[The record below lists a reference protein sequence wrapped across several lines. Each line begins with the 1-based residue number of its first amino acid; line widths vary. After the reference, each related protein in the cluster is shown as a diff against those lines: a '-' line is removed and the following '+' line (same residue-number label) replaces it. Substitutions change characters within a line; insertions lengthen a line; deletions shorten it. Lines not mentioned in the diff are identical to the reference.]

1 MLLRRHRRSGELAF
15 YRWYASD
22 PVGLFAAVQVRVLNV
37 LKPVRLVCHLPAETG
52 RGFAVTRI
60 CGGTGH
66 IQRMVMAGQLL
77 R

>member
-1 MLLRRHRRSGELAF
+1 VLLRRHRRSGELAF

-22 PVGLFAAVQVRVLNV
+22 PVGLFAAVQVQVLNV
-37 LKPVRLVCHLPAETG
+37 LTPVRLVCHLPAETG

-66 IQRMVMAGQLL
+66 IQRMVMARQLL